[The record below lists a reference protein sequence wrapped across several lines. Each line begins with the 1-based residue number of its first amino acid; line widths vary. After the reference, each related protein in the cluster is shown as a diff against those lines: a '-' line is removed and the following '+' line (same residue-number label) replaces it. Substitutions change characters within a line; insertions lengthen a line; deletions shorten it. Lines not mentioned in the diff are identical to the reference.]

1 MDDTFTNVETRIV
14 TRIKELGLKQLDICQ
29 ETGLSTTAMSAY
41 CTGKR
46 IPETSALHR
55 ISKALKISMEW
66 ILTGEDI
73 TSEELANN
81 LDRTEVLK
89 EKQNLICD
97 GSPLKDEEADLVAM
111 YRLLP
116 SHEREDLFDLA
127 YFKYKKHVEKKR
139 ESIYS
144 LYTRGS
150 SNAAGGLVEDDDNE
164 GGIA

>member
-1 MDDTFTNVETRIV
+1 MDDIFTKVETRIV

-66 ILTGEDI
+66 ILTGEDV
-73 TSEELANN
+73 TNEESENN
-81 LDRTEVLK
+81 LDRAEVHK

-127 YFKYKKHVEKKR
+127 YFKYKKHVEKKK

-144 LYTRGS
+144 LYTKGTS
-150 SNAAGGLVEDDDNE
+150 ATPGGLAEDDGTQGE
-164 GGIA
+164 MA

>member
-66 ILTGEDI
+66 NI